1 MLDQLARSDAKLGF
15 SGLTFA
21 FRFRDGAAER
31 IAGSELPQALSEPGG
46 WIWIHLDLTEQSAR
60 EWIEREAPI
69 PNRGRDILLSEDDH
83 LLLEPVEGG
92 VAGVLADLLR
102 ERAGEN
108 RDLGRLRF
116 VLAGELVVSG
126 RRDALGAIARTLET
140 IDGGKRFPSAM
151 ALLEAIVSHFAD
163 AVAVVADELNE
174 TLDFIEDRL
183 IDDVV
188 GDERRKL
195 GPVRRIAVRL
205 HRQLA
210 ALRLLFRRWS
220 LPGQS
225 ELPASIGEAAG
236 RLGQRLDGLDHEIA
250 AIQER
255 SRLLQDEIGAKLAAE
270 TNRHLF
276 ALSMVTVFLLP
287 PTLVAGVFGMNVSD
301 LPFTKDA
308 GGFPWAIVLTAA
320 SSAAVFA
327 VMRWLRIIR
336 WPRSPWRNR
345 SHQPRG

>member
-1 MLDQLARSDAKLGF
+1 MLDQLARSDAKPGI
-15 SGLTFA
+15 SGLSFA
-21 FRFRDGAAER
+21 FRFREGAAER
-31 IAGSELPQALSEPGG
+31 IEAGNLHQALNEPGG
-46 WIWIHLDLTEQSAR
+46 WIWVHPDLTDQSAR
-60 EWIEREAPI
+60 EWIAREAPI

-83 LLLEPVEGG
+83 LLLEPVERG
-92 VAGVLADLLR
+92 VAGVFADLLR
-102 ERAGEN
+102 EYAGES

-116 VLAGELVVSG
+116 VLTGELVVSG

-163 AVAVVADELNE
+163 AVAVVADELND
-174 TLDFIEDRL
+174 TLDLIEDRL

-195 GPVRRIAVRL
+195 GPVRRTAVRL

-220 LPGQS
+220 MPALS
-225 ELPASIGEAAG
+225 ELPASVGEAAG
-236 RLGQRLDGLDHEIA
+236 RLAQRLDGLDHEIA

-287 PTLVAGVFGMNVSD
+287 PTLVAGVFGMNVTE
-301 LPFTKDA
+301 LPFTRDA
-308 GGFPWAIVLTAA
+308 GGFPWAIGLTAA
-320 SSAAVFA
+320 SSAVVFA

-336 WPRSPWRNR
+336 WPRLPGQKR
-345 SHQPRG
+345 SHRP